1 MYHICNKLYSVRGHL
16 VVLCLGFCKEYNSE
30 CWGACVFL
38 NDGFLGDIGP
48 GVDVRYEALLSCM
61 RRLSSLGVVAMS
73 IPTNCVVGFN
83 DVLALSCFCC
93 LQTFEDIHS
102 DWWDLIS

>member
-1 MYHICNKLYSVRGHL
+1 MCLTNTNAFMYHICNKLYSVRGHL

-48 GVDVRYEALLSCM
+48 GVDVRYEALLS
-61 RRLSSLGVVAMS
+61 SVVYL
-73 IPTNCVVGFN
+73 
-83 DVLALSCFCC
+83 LA
-93 LQTFEDIHS
+93 
-102 DWWDLIS
+102 

>member
-1 MYHICNKLYSVRGHL
+1 M
-16 VVLCLGFCKEYNSE
+16 
-30 CWGACVFL
+30 
-38 NDGFLGDIGP
+38 
-48 GVDVRYEALLSCM
+48 
-61 RRLSSLGVVAMS
+61 RLSSLGVVAMS